1 MLERGKFG
9 IEYNPKPLD
18 DDSSGLGWIVLAVVA
33 VAAVSLVWTLVS
45 RIMSKP
51 AEDEIV
57 DPPKPAVVVAPPQAP
72 VAVKPAV
79 VTPVV
84 PPVLTNAAPRPL
96 VPPEEPGSV
105 KRPAKVRHLL
115 MRLEEAEKKSD
126 VEMSVTT
133 IEQLRSLPGAP
144 AADLDN
150 KLARRLGELNVKR
163 LFWQRNAQWVAKVV
177 VKRGDSASRIAS
189 EHGSTLASLKKLNE
203 GVDINRVRIGQTL
216 FVMNH
221 PRFNLV
227 VHRRTRTADLQLN
240 GKFFKRY
247 DMTKETAAK
256 EGAYEWRGMNLELK
270 AADKTEL
277 DTLLPKSASV
287 LVSEL

>member
-1 MLERGKFG
+1 MLARGKFG

-33 VAAVSLVWTLVS
+33 VAAVSLAWTLFS
-45 RIMSKP
+45 RFRSKP
-51 AEDEIV
+51 PEDEVVEPPKVVAVASAPNQAVISEPTPIAPPV
-57 DPPKPAVVVAPPQAP
+57 QTNAPPKPIVS
-72 VAVKPAV
+72 PAE
-79 VTPVV
+79 T
-84 PPVLTNAAPRPL
+84 AAA
-96 VPPEEPGSV
+96 

-133 IEQLRSLPGAP
+133 IEQLRALPGAP

-163 LFWQRNAQWVAKVV
+163 LFEQKNAQWVAKVV
-177 VKRGDSASRIAS
+177 VKRGDSTSRIAS

-203 GVDINRVRIGQTL
+203 GTDINRVRIGQTL

-247 DMTKETAAK
+247 DMTKETAVK
-256 EGAYEWRGMNLELK
+256 EGAYEWRGVSLELK
-270 AADKTEL
+270 PADRSEL
-277 DTLLPKSASV
+277 DILLPKSASV
-287 LVSEL
+287 LVSEM

>member
-1 MLERGKFG
+1 MLVRGKFG

-33 VAAVSLVWTLVS
+33 VAAVSLAWTLFS
-45 RIMSKP
+45 RFMSKP
-51 AEDEIV
+51 TEDEVVEPPKAVAVAPAPKQVV
-57 DPPKPAVVVAPPQAP
+57 DPQSSPIAPPVQTNAPPKPIVSQAE
-72 VAVKPAV
+72 
-79 VTPVV
+79 T
-84 PPVLTNAAPRPL
+84 AAA
-96 VPPEEPGSV
+96 
-105 KRPAKVRHLL
+105 KRPPKVRHLL
-115 MRLEEAEKKSD
+115 MRLEEAEKKAD
-126 VEMSVTT
+126 VEMAVTT

-144 AADLDN
+144 AADFDN

-163 LFWQRNAQWVAKVV
+163 LFGQRNAQWVATNV

-247 DMTKETAAK
+247 DMTKETAVK
-256 EGAYEWRGMNLELK
+256 EGAYEWRGVNLELK
-270 AADKTEL
+270 PADRAEL
-277 DTLLPKSASV
+277 DILLPKSASV
-287 LVSEL
+287 LVSEM

>member
-1 MLERGKFG
+1 MLVRGKFG

-33 VAAVSLVWTLVS
+33 VAAVSLAWTLFS
-45 RIMSKP
+45 RFMSKP
-51 AEDEIV
+51 TEDEVVEPPKAVAVAPAPKQVV
-57 DPPKPAVVVAPPQAP
+57 DPQSSPIAPPVQTNAPPKPIVSQAE
-72 VAVKPAV
+72 
-79 VTPVV
+79 T
-84 PPVLTNAAPRPL
+84 AAA
-96 VPPEEPGSV
+96 
-105 KRPAKVRHLL
+105 KRPPKVRHLL
-115 MRLEEAEKKSD
+115 MRLEEAEKKAD
-126 VEMSVTT
+126 VEMAVTT

-144 AADLDN
+144 AADFDN

-163 LFWQRNAQWVAKVV
+163 LFGQRNAQWVATNV

-247 DMTKETAAK
+247 DMTKETAVM
-256 EGAYEWRGMNLELK
+256 EGAYEWRGVNLELK
-270 AADKTEL
+270 PADRAEL
-277 DTLLPKSASV
+277 DILLPKSASV
-287 LVSEL
+287 LVSEM

>member
-33 VAAVSLVWTLVS
+33 VAAVSLAWTLFS
-45 RIMSKP
+45 RFRAKSQ
-51 AEDEIV
+51 DDVIV
-57 DPPKPAVVVAPPQAP
+57 EPPPAVAIATPKAPDRATDARP
-72 VAVKPAV
+72 VAQ
-79 VTPVV
+79 PVH
-84 PPVLTNAAPRPL
+84 TNVAPRPI
-96 VPPEEPGSV
+96 VPSGEAGGP
-105 KRPAKVRHLL
+105 KRPAKVLHLL
-115 MRLEEAEKKSD
+115 MRLDEAEKKAD
-126 VEMSVTT
+126 VEMAVTT

-150 KLARRLGELNVKR
+150 KLARRLGELNVRR
-163 LFWQRNAQWVAKVV
+163 LFEQKNAQWVAKVV

-203 GVDINRVRIGQTL
+203 GLDVNRVRIGQTL

-247 DMTKETAAK
+247 DMTMETAAK
-256 EGAYEWRGMNLELK
+256 EGAYEWRAMHLELK
-270 AADKTEL
+270 PDDRAEL

-287 LVSEL
+287 LVSEM

>member
-1 MLERGKFG
+1 MLARGKFG

-18 DDSSGLGWIVLAVVA
+18 DDSSGLGWVVLVVVA

-57 DPPKPAVVVAPPQAP
+57 DPPKPAAVVATPQAPLPATVVPQPVAPPAR
-72 VAVKPAV
+72 
-79 VTPVV
+79 
-84 PPVLTNAAPRPL
+84 TNEAPRPI
-96 VPPEEPGSV
+96 VPPEEAGAV

-115 MRLEEAEKKSD
+115 MRLEEAEKKAD
-126 VEMSVTT
+126 IEMSVTT
-133 IEQLRSLPGAP
+133 IEQLRSLPGSP
-144 AADLDN
+144 AADMDN

-163 LFWQRNAQWVAKVV
+163 LFGQRNAQWVAKVV

-270 AADKTEL
+270 PADRTEL

-287 LVSEL
+287 LVSEM